1 MTRKEVLGTTRHFMM
16 LDEQTGPRTIVGRAQ
31 PMSRELMLQTLNTN
45 HPRWQQLPGME
56 KEVEDIITEA
66 LKRHNMT

>member
-1 MTRKEVLGTTRHFMM
+1 MTREEVLGTTRHFMM
-16 LDEQTGPRTIVGRAQ
+16 LDEQANPRAIVGRAQ

-45 HPRWQQLPGME
+45 HPRWQQLPGMK